1 MYKRQI
7 QIDSF
12 GADRVYGC
20 DLDATANYADATAGL
35 GVHAATVGADDDL
48 DAALATA
55 IKQDGPACL
64 NILIDSYAAP
74 KFVPL
79 KI

>member
-1 MYKRQI
+1 MSSSALI
-7 QIDSF
+7 
-12 GADRVYGC
+12 V
-20 DLDATANYADATAGL
+20 ATIR
-35 GVHAATVGADDDL
+35 ADDDI

-55 IKQDGPACL
+55 IEQNGPVCL